1 MILGDII
8 KICRKAKNM
17 TQEELGQLIDVSKVS
32 ICQWEKGIKTPST
45 KNLIELTKIFD
56 VELSYLIGNDAYVV
70 AEQDDKYSMYMAKEE
85 IQILKEIK
93 KHDKLYKDFLDNPS
107 RVIERIEKKLY

>member
-1 MILGDII
+1 MILGDRI
-8 KICRKAKNM
+8 KMCRKAKDM

-56 VELSYLIGNDAYVV
+56 VELSYLIGNDTYVV
-70 AEQDDKYSMYMAKEE
+70 EEEDKKYGMYMAKEE
-85 IQILKEIK
+85 INILREIK

>member
-1 MILGDII
+1 
-8 KICRKAKNM
+8 
-17 TQEELGQLIDVSKVS
+17 
-32 ICQWEKGIKTPST
+32 
-45 KNLIELTKIFD
+45 
-56 VELSYLIGNDAYVV
+56 
-70 AEQDDKYSMYMAKEE
+70 MAKEE